1 MFKIIDN
8 LLQNPNEG
16 KFRTLPKTNK
26 AIQNKIMAFKWLVKF
41 LELVSFNFSASY
53 TNADLTNY
61 SLPVLNKALDSINEH
76 VVSMG
81 G

>member
-26 AIQNKIMAFKWLVKF
+26 AIQNKIMAFKWIVKF
-41 LELVSFNFSASY
+41 LELVSFNFSASD